1 MFNNNNYTHSF
12 DLLDYLNDAYMH
24 KMSNKIDIKEAGGYH
39 NRYGEDKDNKIKDE
53 DKILEINKK
62 RIHIKNARIT
72 KFSDQ
77 YRENIEGYNE
87 PNGDNSDF
95 IITDG
100 DDERTS
106 TKKQKRS
113 SNNEISSERTQ
124 KGGIGGSITNEE
136 VIQISDKI
144 PHSTLNPETFAGG
157 K

>member
-1 MFNNNNYTHSF
+1 MFNNNYTHSF

-24 KMSNKIDIKEAGGYH
+24 KMGNTIDIKEAGGYH

-53 DKILEINKK
+53 DKMLEINKK

-87 PNGDNSDF
+87 PAGDSDL
-95 IITDG
+95 IITDDDDKPRKKQNG
-100 DDERTS
+100 KRYNEISDERT
-106 TKKQKRS
+106 Q
-113 SNNEISSERTQ
+113 ER
-124 KGGIGGSITNEE
+124 GIGGSITNEE

-144 PHSTLNPETFAGG
+144 PHSILNPKTFTGQ
-157 K
+157 

>member
-1 MFNNNNYTHSF
+1 MFNNNYTHSF

-24 KMSNKIDIKEAGGYH
+24 KMSDKIDIKEAGGYH

-53 DKILEINKK
+53 DKMLEINKK

-87 PNGDNSDF
+87 PAGDSDL
-95 IITDG
+95 IITDDDDKPRKKQNG
-100 DDERTS
+100 KRYNEISDERT
-106 TKKQKRS
+106 Q
-113 SNNEISSERTQ
+113 ER
-124 KGGIGGSITNEE
+124 GIGGSITNEE

-144 PHSTLNPETFAGG
+144 PHSTLNPETFTGQ
-157 K
+157 